1 MKYFILALTAW
12 FLSVFAVAVMPHI
25 RLLGTTPDLVLVL
38 ACCWAVMRSEEESLV
53 GIPIIAVIRDLV
65 SSDPVGTS
73 LLAMAPVVLMAAAAR
88 QRPIESAFLPVLA
101 VVAASSLVF
110 AIVHAMVL
118 SVTGQSIDAGHLIL
132 RVAIPAAVVNA
143 LFTPIIYL
151 PVRWLSPSRPSVLYG
166 SGRLTS
172 PL

>member
-1 MKYFILALTAW
+1 MKYVLLALVAW
-12 FLSVFAVAVMPHI
+12 FLSVCAVAVMPHI
-25 RLLGTTPDLVLVL
+25 RLLGVTPDLVLIL
-38 ACCWAVMRSEEESLV
+38 ACCWAVIRGEEESIV
-53 GIPIIAVIRDLV
+53 GIPVIAVIRDLV

-101 VVAASSLVF
+101 VVAAGSLVF
-110 AIVHAMVL
+110 EIVHATIL
-118 SVTGQSIDAGHLIL
+118 SATGQPIDAGYLLL
-132 RVAIPAAVVNA
+132 RVAMPAAVVNA

-151 PVRWLSPSRPSVLYG
+151 PVRWLSPARSSVLYG